1 VHECSAQE
9 ASKPG
14 RSGSVVTGGCEP
26 PHVSLEPRLR
36 SSGRAYMLLT
46 PGPFLSPLVTFQ
58 GISLSQDLSLNL
70 EHSDPVRLA
79 GRDEE

>member
-1 VHECSAQE
+1 MYECSAQE

-26 PHVSLEPRLR
+26 PHVSLGPKPW

-46 PGPFLSPLVTFQ
+46 PEPFLSPLVTFHS
-58 GISLSQDLSLNL
+58 ISLSQDLSLNL
-70 EHSDPVRLA
+70 EHFDPARLVRQ
-79 GRDEE
+79 